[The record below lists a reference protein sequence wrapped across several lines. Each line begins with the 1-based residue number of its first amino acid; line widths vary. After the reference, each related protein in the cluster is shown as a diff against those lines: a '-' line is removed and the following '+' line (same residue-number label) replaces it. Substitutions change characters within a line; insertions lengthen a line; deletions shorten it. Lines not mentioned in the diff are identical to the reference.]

1 MTEDA
6 PLQPHED
13 PRERE
18 ILIVDDDEAMLNL
31 LQILVRRDGF
41 RTDLA
46 TNGGDALEKLKRPH
60 AAIILDLMLP
70 GGTSGF
76 DVLKRL
82 RAFEG
87 KVPPVIVVTA
97 HAQSKE
103 VQEVTADPNVALFLS
118 KPINQET
125 LLAALHRVLKT
136 RPVKTK
142 SAPPKA
148 KPPTAGEP

>member
-1 MTEDA
+1 MTDDA
-6 PLQPHED
+6 SPAPHED
-13 PRERE
+13 PRNSE

-46 TNGGDALEKLKRPH
+46 MNGDDALEKLKRPH

-82 RAFEG
+82 DAHG
-87 KVPPVIVVTA
+87 GPVPPVIVVTA
-97 HAQSKE
+97 YAQTKE
-103 VQEVTADPNVALFLS
+103 VQAVMNNPHVALFMS
-118 KPINQET
+118 KPINQDK
-125 LLAALHRVLKT
+125 LLEALHRVAKT
-136 RPVKTK
+136 RP
-142 SAPPKA
+142 A
-148 KPPTAGEP
+148 KPKGPKPA

>member
-1 MTEDA
+1 MSEEA

-13 PRERE
+13 PRSHE

-60 AAIILDLMLP
+60 SAVILDLMLP

-76 DVLKRL
+76 DVIKRL
-82 RAFEG
+82 RSFEG
-87 KVPPVIVVTA
+87 AVPPVIVVTA
-97 HAQSKE
+97 YAQSKE
-103 VQEVTADPNVALFLS
+103 VQEVAKDPNVALFMS
-118 KPINQET
+118 KPINQEK
-125 LLAALHRVLKT
+125 LLAALHALLKT
-136 RPVKTK
+136 R
-142 SAPPKA
+142 APAQKPLPKP
-148 KPPTAGEP
+148 KPRPGDA